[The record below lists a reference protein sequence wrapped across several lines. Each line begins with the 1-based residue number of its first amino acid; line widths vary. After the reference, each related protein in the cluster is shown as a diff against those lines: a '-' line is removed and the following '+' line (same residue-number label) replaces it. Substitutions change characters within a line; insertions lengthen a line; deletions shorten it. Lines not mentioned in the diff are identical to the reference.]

1 VTSKQKAAAW
11 QRAANI
17 LRLNASFTKERDPIA
32 EHISTVIAESLD
44 RRADIIKRNAKG
56 KR

>member
-1 VTSKQKAAAW
+1 VTTKQKAAAW

-17 LRLNASFTKERDPIA
+17 LRLNAAFTKERDPIA

-44 RRADIIKRNAKG
+44 RRADIIKRNAP
-56 KR
+56 RRR